1 MSVQGKG
8 IVVRSS
14 PFSHVE
20 TVRRLTHELHERGIR
35 LFATVDHA
43 ANARTAGM
51 EMPPTTVLIFGNPAV
66 GTPAMLAAPD
76 LALELPSR
84 VLVRENADETV
95 SVIYADPVRIGERYG
110 LSANLVQGLS
120 GLAHVVEAA
129 LRAGDL
135 HRRHRQ
141 FYMIVFVKTVGGT
154 V

>member
-1 MSVQGKG
+1 MSVEGKA

-14 PFSHVE
+14 PFTHAE
-20 TVRRLTHELHERGIR
+20 TVRRLTRELHERGIR

-43 ANARTAGM
+43 ANARTVGM
-51 EMPPTTVLIFGNPAV
+51 EMPPTTVVIFGNPAV
-66 GTPAMLAAPD
+66 GTPAMLTAPD

-95 SVIYADPVRIGERYG
+95 SVVYADPVRIGERYG

-120 GLAHVVEAA
+120 GLTRVVEAA

-135 HRRHRQ
+135 HRCCRHVL
-141 FYMIVFVKTVGGT
+141 YD
-154 V
+154 